1 MQELEALLNYLVKHN
16 DEHASE
22 ISELAE
28 RAREMGK
35 QDTYHHLT
43 EGVELLLQSNASL
56 RAALAA
62 LEAHDVSS

>member
-22 ISELAE
+22 ISELAG

-35 QDTYHHLT
+35 HDTFRHLT
-43 EGVELLLQSNASL
+43 EGVELLLQSNESL

-62 LEAHDVSS
+62 LEVKDVSS